1 MWKKNKKKNEPDTT
15 QEIDIAALEKAIG
28 ISCSNVNIFKEAFT
42 HRSYLNENPSW
53 DVGHNERLEF
63 LGDAVLELITTH
75 ELFVQFPDFEEGKL
89 TGIRAAL
96 VNYQTLSQ
104 VAQELGLE
112 RFLLMSKGEKN
123 DNGRARDSLLANVF
137 EALLGAIY
145 LDAGY
150 QVAHDFVVVHVLSHT
165 QEVIEEKRD
174 KDVKS
179 LFQELAQEQFKTT
192 PTYSLIREEGP
203 DHNKTFIVAVCIGE
217 KEIAQGEGFSK
228 QEAEQQA
235 AKNGMYVFE
244 QNRD

>member
-1 MWKKNKKKNEPDTT
+1 
-15 QEIDIAALEKAIG
+15 
-28 ISCSNVNIFKEAFT
+28 VFKEAFT

-75 ELFVQFPDFEEGKL
+75 ELFVRFPDFEEGKL

-104 VAQELGLE
+104 VSQELGLD
-112 RFLLMSKGEKN
+112 RFLLTSKGEKN

-150 QVAHDFVVVHVLSHT
+150 QVAHGFVVAHVLSHT

-179 LFQELAQEQFKTT
+179 LFQELSQEQFKAT
-192 PTYSLIREEGP
+192 PTYALIREEGP
-203 DHNKTFIVAVCIGE
+203 DHNKTFVVAVHIGK